1 MQTMRQPFTLLVLI
15 ICCVFTVSC
24 TSQEKSETDAF
35 MNRRAAVEK
44 TARDYFAT
52 YAAREDWESFL
63 SFYADDLQFE
73 DAILQVHL
81 DSLEAFKAFY
91 DWPNPGFRKHPD
103 YPEIFKLDDL
113 VVDDSTAVG
122 RGVFHPFYWQDTLFS
137 MEWDPTFTIWLW
149 FDDSLKIHRQVDWV
163 EYSGNVLM
171 SVGERIEQGDY

>member
-1 MQTMRQPFTLLVLI
+1 MKSIYRLLCLLS
-15 ICCVFTVSC
+15 CLSSLGWMSSC
-24 TSQEKSETDAF
+24 TSSQSSDSSIAK
-35 MNRRAAVEK
+35 
-44 TARDYFAT
+44 ARKDTIENIAEEYFET
-52 YAAREDWESFL
+52 YANREDWESFL
-63 SFYADDLQFE
+63 SFYAEDLKFE

-103 YPEIFKLDDL
+103 YPEIFKLEDL

-122 RGVFHPFYWQDTLFS
+122 RGVFHPFYWQDTLFR

-171 SVGERIEQGDY
+171 SVGERIEKGDY